1 MDTAHSGHLA
11 TSFSESG
18 IMKVDQIFS
27 GVDAFEKSELEA
39 FCSAAFL
46 INIWCQISNEM
57 STCKC
62 ELDVRLF
69 EQASAEDTERF

>member
-1 MDTAHSGHLA
+1 MKILPLQDLFSNIRQKSTITNRNFWKVDTTHSGNLA

-46 INIWCQISNEM
+46 INI
-57 STCKC
+57 
-62 ELDVRLF
+62 
-69 EQASAEDTERF
+69 